1 MTETAHVRI
10 DLDRCAGTVDRR
22 IFGAFVEHL
31 GRCIYGG
38 VYEPGSP
45 HSDARGFRLDV
56 LDAARALR
64 VPVLR
69 WPGGNF
75 VSGYHWVDG
84 VGPVDGRPRRLE
96 IAWHAEEPNTFGTDE
111 FVAYCSELG
120 AEPYICLNMG
130 TGTIDEAR
138 AWVEYCNGRGDTH
151 WANLRRANGHPEPY
165 GVRYWGLGNE
175 MYGEWQIGSLTADEY
190 VREARRWVNALRR
203 TDPSIELVSC
213 GRDGWSEWD
222 RTVIDGLVSHVDH
235 HSIHIYTGSP
245 DYWSN
250 VLAPHQAERAL
261 RTCRA
266 LLDRARYLRRVERD
280 VGIVY
285 DEWNVWFRERG
296 EHGGLEERYTL
307 ADALAVA
314 TYLNVFVRQC
324 ASLRM
329 ANLAQLVNVI
339 APIVTG
345 PGGVLLQSIYHPL
358 RLCAQHVRSVALDP
372 LVLCP
377 KVAHTDP
384 PGDPWPHRVADLGPF
399 ALLDVAA
406 TRDEAA
412 TVLVVTV
419 VNRSLEAVATVLEV
433 GPAAA
438 AGPTWHLVH
447 GASPEA
453 TNTFDDPDAVSVRTS
468 PVSSEGGRVE
478 LVLPAHSFSLL
489 EVPLTP
495 PTGPAAA

>member
-1 MTETAHVRI
+1 MAEQARVRI
-10 DLDRCAGTVDRR
+10 DMERTVGRVDRR
-22 IFGAFVEHL
+22 IFGAFIEHL

-45 HSDARGFRLDV
+45 RSDERGFRLDV
-56 LDAARALR
+56 LEAARALR

-75 VSGYHWVDG
+75 VSGYHWTDG
-84 VGPVDGRPRRLE
+84 LGPVERRPRRLE

-111 FVAYCSELG
+111 FIAYCRELG

-130 TGTIDEAR
+130 TGSLDEAR
-138 AWVEYCNGRGDTH
+138 AWVEYCNGGGDTH
-151 WANLRRANGHPEPY
+151 WANLRREHGHPEPY

-190 VREARRWVNALRR
+190 VRDARRWVNALRR
-203 TDPSIELVSC
+203 TDPAIELVSC
-213 GRDGWSEWD
+213 GKDGWSEWD
-222 RTVIDGLVSHVDH
+222 RTVIDGLVRYVDH

-266 LLDRARYLRRVERD
+266 LIDRARYLQRVEREI
-280 VGIVY
+280 GIAY

-296 EHGGLEERYTL
+296 ERSGLEERYTL
-307 ADALAVA
+307 ADALAVG

-324 ASLRM
+324 AALRM

-339 APIVTG
+339 APIVTE
-345 PGGVLLQSIYHPL
+345 PDRLLLQSIYHPL
-358 RLCAQHVRSVALDP
+358 RLCAEHVREVALDP
-372 LVLCP
+372 LVVCET
-377 KVAHTDP
+377 VAHADP
-384 PGDPWPHRVADLGPF
+384 PGAPWPHRVGDLGPF

-406 TRDEAA
+406 TRDAA
-412 TVLVVTV
+412 GTALTVTV
-419 VNRSLEAVATVLEV
+419 VNRSPEAAV
-433 GPAAA
+433 PAAFELGRTASA
-438 AGPTWHLVH
+438 ATWHLVN
-447 GASPEA
+447 GESPEA
-453 TNTFDDPDAVSVRTS
+453 VNTFEEPDRVSVRTRQV
-468 PVSSEGGRVE
+468 PTEGSR
-478 LVLPAHSFSLL
+478 LDLTLPAHSFSCLVIGL
-489 EVPLTP
+489 D
-495 PTGPAAA
+495 GGG